1 MFGILSTNG
10 MLATNEREYIIIILT
25 IYLIYNNIEEKYFVI
40 ILLIILITHIYKLY
54 NNFTLNNEIYKNN
67 IEAKIYNIILFISLI
82 LLIFYPN
89 NINYVIA
96 FSILYTVTDILTH
109 KILINSTNYNLDKSK
124 PIIPHKITILIS
136 SVLIILYK
144 DKKYNWVLWTE
155 FITHLLTL
163 ILF

>member
-1 MFGILSTNG
+1 MFEILSTNG
-10 MLATNEREYIIIILT
+10 MLATNEREYIIIILL
-25 IYLIYNNIEEKYFVI
+25 IYLIYNNIEDKYLVI
-40 ILLIILITHIYKLY
+40 IGLILLITHIYKLY

-67 IEAKIYNIILFISLI
+67 IKAKIYNIILFISLI

-96 FSILYTVTDILTH
+96 FSILYTVTNILTH

-124 PIIPHKITILIS
+124 PIIPHEITILIS

-144 DKKYNWVLWTE
+144 DHKYNWVLLIE
-155 FITHLLTL
+155 LITHLLTL